1 MSSTPRRRG
10 RPPLPRADGPVRRRG
25 RPPKRVWS
33 GTPKGWADAAAEAD
47 GAPLPRAGTPDSVPT
62 ASPEPATP
70 ATLATPATPP
80 PPTRAP
86 AAPAVPPLVF
96 QCAACLVIV
105 GDSTAWLMA
114 HKALALI
121 VLRRATDQV
130 ALGALAAADEDMC
143 EGSTYA
149 RLSCAGCGRELG
161 RRFQSTP
168 RALDELRGAYS
179 FYVDALAVYE
189 LGSAHAGGRT
199 APPAPAPADDRV
211 RSVLMALGERLVRV
225 ERYLGLDERGA
236 PRSSTPP
243 PPR

>member
-1 MSSTPRRRG
+1 MP
-10 RPPLPRADGPVRRRG
+10 
-25 RPPKRVWS
+25 
-33 GTPKGWADAAAEAD
+33 
-47 GAPLPRAGTPDSVPT
+47 
-62 ASPEPATP
+62 SPEPATP
-70 ATLATPATPP
+70 PP
-80 PPTRAP
+80 RAP
-86 AAPAVPPLVF
+86 AAVPPLVF

-143 EGSTYA
+143 EGSTYV

-225 ERYLGLDERGA
+225 ERYLGLDDGV

-243 PPR
+243 R